1 MGMLAIVNMLLLL
14 VGFLM
19 RLLKQKRAMASQPQ
33 PSLAVEQFT
42 QAQKG

>member
-19 RLLKQKRAMASQPQ
+19 RLRKQRRARIEAPK
-33 PSLAVEQFT
+33 PSLVITGT
-42 QAQKG
+42 QQN

>member
-19 RLLKQKRAMASQPQ
+19 KVRRQRRARIQTSK
-33 PSLAVEQFT
+33 PSLVITGT
-42 QAQKG
+42 QQN